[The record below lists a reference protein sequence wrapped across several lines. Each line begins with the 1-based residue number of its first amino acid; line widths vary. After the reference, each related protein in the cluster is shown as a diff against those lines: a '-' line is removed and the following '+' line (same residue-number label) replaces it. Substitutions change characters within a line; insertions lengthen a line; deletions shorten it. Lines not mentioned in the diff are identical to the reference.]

1 MVRSRSLQLMT
12 MLGIAA
18 ATLAIGVGGAA
29 AGLSISVPSVEA
41 HVTRTWSWTISK
53 SASKPV
59 LTLAKNQ
66 AYDENYSVTAATS
79 GHADSNPRVTGVM
92 HVVYPAP
99 GIMLFGV
106 DGLLYTGPP
115 ASYTLTP
122 LSLSG
127 PDCAPPFPEWIVT
140 TVDCNFDVAA
150 PALDPGFV
158 GINAYGCEAGNDC
171 VLNPDSVIVA
181 KGSSAPFDFAA
192 ATAANRDDCVAVTD
206 TMAGFLGSQCASAP
220 APFAYTGSIGPY
232 AACGD
237 YQVDNTASFVT
248 NTTGATGSASAS
260 VTVHV
265 PCATGCT
272 LSIRYLLNHLG
283 PGPLADFLRR
293 ILPLRLGA
301 AGGAQS
307 VNVTTLDRI
316 RQLLN
321 LPDTDADTS
330 NGINGLYVRLLAA
343 KLNGAN
349 GADLSAIQS
358 AISNGESFLASH
370 QPGDWSTLTR
380 AQKLAVLVVVT
391 RLGNYLRGDIGPGRC
406 SE

>member
-1 MVRSRSLQLMT
+1 MVRNRSMQLLT

-18 ATLAIGVGGAA
+18 ASLAVGVGGAA

-41 HVTRTWSWTISK
+41 HVTRSWNWTIAK

-66 AYDENYSVTAATS
+66 AYDENYSVTAGTS
-79 GHADSNPRVTGVM
+79 GHTDSDPRVTGVM

-115 ASYTLTP
+115 SSYSLTP
-122 LSLSG
+122 LTLAG

-158 GINAYGCEAGNDC
+158 GVNAYGCEAGNDC

-181 KGSSAPFDFAA
+181 KGSSAPFDFST

-206 TMAGFLGSQCASAP
+206 TVAGSLGSPCTATAP
-220 APFAYTGSIGPY
+220 ATFSYTGSIGPY
-232 AACGD
+232 AAVGD
-237 YQVDNTASFVT
+237 YHVDSTASFVT
-248 NTTGATGSASAS
+248 NSTGATGSSTAS
-260 VTVHV
+260 VIVHV
-265 PCATGCT
+265 TGCT
-272 LSIRYLLNHLG
+272 LSVRYLLNHLG
-283 PGPLADFLRR
+283 SGPLADFLRR
-293 ILPLRLGA
+293 LLPLRLGA
-301 AGGAQS
+301 AGGARI
-307 VNVTTLDRI
+307 VNVTTIDRL

-321 LPDTDADTS
+321 LPDTDAQTS

-349 GADLSAIQS
+349 GADLSAIQN
-358 AISNGESFLASH
+358 AIANAESFLASH
-370 QPGDWSTLTR
+370 EPGDWSTLTR
-380 AQKLAVLVVVT
+380 AQKLAVLIMVT
-391 RLGNYLRGDIGPGRC
+391 RIGNYLGGDIGPGHC